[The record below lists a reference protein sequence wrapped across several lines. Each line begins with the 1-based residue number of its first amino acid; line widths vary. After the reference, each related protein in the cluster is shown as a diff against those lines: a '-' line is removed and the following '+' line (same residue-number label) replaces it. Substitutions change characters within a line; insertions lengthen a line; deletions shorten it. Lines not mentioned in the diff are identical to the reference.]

1 MRTPWLFREA
11 GSLINRPVT
20 SHHTRLQA
28 SPHIS
33 NEAGRCQEGFS
44 SFFYLNES
52 FSSMRAHPCACA
64 GAPCCST
71 DQSPSS
77 ISDPRSPYS
86 LSPCHFIT
94 AVLPTKHLFD
104 PDGS

>member
-1 MRTPWLFREA
+1 MRQPQWDLTGPGVTVLVNELSLTRPAVVKRVFHLF
-11 GSLINRPVT
+11 L
-20 SHHTRLQA
+20 
-28 SPHIS
+28 
-33 NEAGRCQEGFS
+33 
-44 SFFYLNES
+44 YLNES
-52 FSSMRAHPCACA
+52 FSSMPAHPCACA

-77 ISDPRSPYS
+77 ISDPRPPYS

-104 PDGS
+104 PSGP